1 MTQTSTSD
9 QGRAIVPRTA
19 ADPAPARPM
28 NFFAET
34 KVVFRRQLRL
44 ALRNPAWVLI
54 GLLQPILYLALF
66 GPLLK
71 PLAPALGTTN
81 AYTLFVPGLLL
92 QLGLFGAFF
101 AGFGLLGEWRDGVIE
116 AERVTPASRVALLCG
131 RVLRDVLQLAVQG
144 ILLIALSFAFGL
156 TGSPLGMLLG
166 LVMVILVGTSCA
178 AFSYAL
184 ALTTKSEDAMAPILN
199 AVSLPVLLLS
209 GILLPMTLGP
219 GWLRAISEILPT
231 KHVVDGVRAVFRG
244 DFWTAETLWGLVWAI
259 ILAVAGVWLGA
270 RTFRRQSA

>member
-1 MTQTSTSD
+1 MTQTSTPHQD
-9 QGRAIVPRTA
+9 RATTPRATA
-19 ADPAPARPM
+19 GGTPARPM

-34 KVVFRRQLRL
+34 NVVFRRQLRL

-144 ILLIALSFAFGL
+144 I
-156 TGSPLGMLLG
+156 
-166 LVMVILVGTSCA
+166 C
-178 AFSYAL
+178 
-184 ALTTKSEDAMAPILN
+184 
-199 AVSLPVLLLS
+199 
-209 GILLPMTLGP
+209 
-219 GWLRAISEILPT
+219 
-231 KHVVDGVRAVFRG
+231 
-244 DFWTAETLWGLVWAI
+244 
-259 ILAVAGVWLGA
+259 
-270 RTFRRQSA
+270 